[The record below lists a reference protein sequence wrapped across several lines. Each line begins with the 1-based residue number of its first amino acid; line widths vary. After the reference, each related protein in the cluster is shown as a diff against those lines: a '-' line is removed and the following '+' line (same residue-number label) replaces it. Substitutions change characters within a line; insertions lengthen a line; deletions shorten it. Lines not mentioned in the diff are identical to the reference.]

1 MIRKIIQKIYSISL
15 FKRIVPTILK
25 IVIKIVK
32 KNKIIIK
39 HNNIFIQL
47 NLNNPIDREIYL
59 KGEYE
64 KKQLEHLSK
73 IIDEDK
79 IEYFIDI
86 GAHMGFYSI
95 NLAMKKIRVFTF
107 EPIIENFIQLK
118 KNIKINKIKNIKVF
132 NFGLSNQNKKVL
144 MWVPDKKKT
153 GGYSIVD
160 NKDEEINNYNFKKLH
175 KKKSQTKKG
184 DHVIKLKNKKIA
196 IKIDVERH
204 EYNVL
209 EGITEL
215 IRKNKIFLQIELFE
229 KRKKKIIK
237 YLHSKGFIYL
247 KRIRKDYFFRNF

>member
-25 IVIKIVK
+25 IVIKILK

-86 GAHMGFYSI
+86 GAHMGFY
-95 NLAMKKIRVFTF
+95 
-107 EPIIENFIQLK
+107 
-118 KNIKINKIKNIKVF
+118 
-132 NFGLSNQNKKVL
+132 
-144 MWVPDKKKT
+144 
-153 GGYSIVD
+153 
-160 NKDEEINNYNFKKLH
+160 
-175 KKKSQTKKG
+175 
-184 DHVIKLKNKKIA
+184 
-196 IKIDVERH
+196 
-204 EYNVL
+204 
-209 EGITEL
+209 
-215 IRKNKIFLQIELFE
+215 
-229 KRKKKIIK
+229 
-237 YLHSKGFIYL
+237 
-247 KRIRKDYFFRNF
+247 